1 MLQVHWDQISLRKW
15 FGVVLRSCTLQWNV
29 LERTLSANGWTLQI
43 KIWQNDARLSNKL
56 ACQPWVTT
64 VEYSSK
70 ECLLLLASD
79 DRDKVITR
87 TRCLSWKAGTETGMG
102 LNKYP
107 ARKSH
112 IQAISMCVERHARVK
127 SCSSADLALSRDLVS
142 RNSYYLLARAV
153 EPRPEPQ

>member
-1 MLQVHWDQISLRKW
+1 
-15 FGVVLRSCTLQWNV
+15 
-29 LERTLSANGWTLQI
+29 
-43 KIWQNDARLSNKL
+43 
-56 ACQPWVTT
+56 
-64 VEYSSK
+64 
-70 ECLLLLASD
+70 
-79 DRDKVITR
+79 
-87 TRCLSWKAGTETGMG
+87 MG